1 MQKKTLTILGTRP
14 ELIKM
19 FTVIKELDGAFNN
32 KLIWSGQ
39 HYDYAM
45 VKKNFNDVQLRRPD
59 IQFKINR
66 KKNFFFL
73 NQKYCF
79 QSV

>member
-32 KLIWSGQ
+32 ILIWSGNITI
-39 HYDYAM
+39 M
-45 VKKNFNDVQLRRPD
+45 LWSKKILMMFN
-59 IQFKINR
+59 
-66 KKNFFFL
+66 
-73 NQKYCF
+73 
-79 QSV
+79 